1 MWWQIGETRK
11 GSPVL
16 CLPIGQ
22 IDRKQPIWIILVRG
36 RANLTIRQQNNKI
49 RQTNHVVISIFLI
62 EQLIVSITSLLFPF
76 LSQPWNNIKD
86 GEKYQKEAANI

>member
-1 MWWQIGETRK
+1 MLLFR
-11 GSPVL
+11 S
-16 CLPIGQ
+16 
-22 IDRKQPIWIILVRG
+22 
-36 RANLTIRQQNNKI
+36 
-49 RQTNHVVISIFLI
+49 SLI